1 MSLIRALL
9 DHSDNNNDTLSDLF
23 LRFNGSFA
31 LVVQTPDDIL
41 CVVDRLRSIPLFY
54 AKTGSRFIMADDA
67 NRIQDQTQSLFHEK
81 NGAEFLVTGYVTGR
95 ETLFDGICQIQA
107 GEYLRYSRHE
117 DHPTTFF
124 YHRFWHEDYF
134 SDSEED
140 LLHRLDEVFI
150 AVFERII
157 ASVQQHGLQ
166 IVVPLSGGL
175 DSRIVVTML
184 KRLGVEEVICFSYGK
199 NGNYESEISKKV
211 AEALGY
217 KWYFVEYTHDKWYQC
232 YHSKEASAY
241 KHYAG
246 NLASLPHLQDFLA
259 LQELKKEGKLP
270 EKTVFI
276 PGHSGDFL
284 AGTYIPADY
293 DKLNYYSFENY
304 AQEIL
309 KSHYFLWDLNNE
321 ADIFPYF
328 KKKISD
334 TMGTVQIH
342 DRESYVNQVLYFV
355 FSERVVKFIVN
366 SVRVYE
372 FFGYSWR
379 VPLWDN
385 QLIDF
390 FSKLP
395 LKYRKDEYLYITYG
409 KKILFKNNFK
419 VLGEIECST
428 ELNKSPRSSVK
439 QRCETMIYSHK
450 ILEKLWLKIYF
461 FKRRLYAYDSEP
473 YFGMVQKEKFLQL
486 FSGRQTVNSFLVIDY
501 LKTISAS
508 FPEKL
513 IKKKRF

>member
-1 MSLIRALL
+1 LIRAFL
-9 DHSDNNNDTLSDLF
+9 DHSDNNNDTLPDLF
-23 LRFNGSFA
+23 SCFNGSFA
-31 LVVQTPDDIL
+31 LVVQIPDDIF

-54 AKTGSRFIMADDA
+54 AQTDSRFIIADDA
-67 NRIQDQTQSLFHEK
+67 NRLRDQIQPPFNEK

-107 GEYLRYSRHE
+107 GEYLHYSRYE
-117 DHPTTFF
+117 NHPATFF

-150 AVFERII
+150 AVFGRLVV
-157 ASVQQHGLQ
+157 SVQQQGLQ

-175 DSRIVVTML
+175 DSRIVVAML
-184 KRLGVEEVICFSYGK
+184 KRLGVEDVICFSYGK
-199 NGNYESEISKKV
+199 NGNYEAEISKKV

-217 KWYFVEYTHDKWYQC
+217 QWYFVEYTHDKWYQC
-232 YHSKEASAY
+232 YHSGEASAY
-241 KHYAG
+241 EHYAG
-246 NLASLPHLQDFLA
+246 NLASLPHFQDFLA
-259 LQELKKEGKLP
+259 LQELKKEGKIP
-270 EKTVFI
+270 EKSVFI
-276 PGHSGDFL
+276 PGHCGDFL
-284 AGTYIPADY
+284 AGTYIPLDY
-293 DKLNYYSFENY
+293 PKKHHYSFEDY
-304 AQEIL
+304 VQEIL

-321 ADIFPYF
+321 ADILPYF
-328 KKKISD
+328 KKKFFDS
-334 TMGTVQIH
+334 MGKEQIH

-355 FSERVVKFIVN
+355 FSERVAKFIVN

-379 VPLWDN
+379 IPLWDN
-385 QLIDF
+385 QLMDF

-395 LKYRKDEYLYITYG
+395 LKYRLDEYLYITYG
-409 KKILFKNNFK
+409 KKILFKNNLK
-419 VLGEIECST
+419 VLQNIECST
-428 ELNKSPRSSVK
+428 ELNESLRRSVK
-439 QRCETMIYSHK
+439 QRCETMINSHK

-461 FKRRLYAYDSEP
+461 FKRRLYTYDSEP

-501 LKTISAS
+501 LKTLSAS

-513 IKKKRF
+513 IMKKRF

>member
-1 MSLIRALL
+1 M
-9 DHSDNNNDTLSDLF
+9 
-23 LRFNGSFA
+23 
-31 LVVQTPDDIL
+31 
-41 CVVDRLRSIPLFY
+41 VDRLRSIPLFY
-54 AKTGSRFIMADDA
+54 AKTDSRFIIADDA

-150 AVFERII
+150 AVFKRLV
-157 ASVQQHGLQ
+157 ASAQQQGLQ

-175 DSRIVVTML
+175 DSRIIVAML

-199 NGNYESEISKKV
+199 KGNYEAEISKKV

-217 KWYFVEYTHDKWYQC
+217 QWYFVEYTHEKWFQC
-232 YHSKEASAY
+232 YHSGEASAY
-241 KHYAG
+241 EHYAG
-246 NLASLPHLQDFLA
+246 NLASLPHFQDFLA
-259 LQELKKEGKLP
+259 LQELKKEGKIP
-270 EKTVFI
+270 EKSVFI

-284 AGTYIPADY
+284 AGTYIPPDY
-293 DKLNYYSFENY
+293 PKKHHYSFENY

-328 KKKISD
+328 KKKIFD
-334 TMGTVQIH
+334 TIGKEQIH

-366 SVRVYE
+366 SIRVYE

-379 VPLWDN
+379 IPLWDN
-385 QLIDF
+385 QLMDF
-390 FSKLP
+390 FSKLS
-395 LKYRKDEYLYITYG
+395 LKFRMDEFLYITYA
-409 KKILFKNNFK
+409 KKILFKNN
-419 VLGEIECST
+419 LQILCEIECST
-428 ELNKSPRSSVK
+428 ELKANRRRSVK
-439 QRCETMIYSHK
+439 ERCETMINSH
-450 ILEKLWLKIYF
+450 ILLEKLWLKVYF
-461 FKRRLYAYDSEP
+461 FKRRLYIYDSEP
-473 YFGMVQKEKFLQL
+473 YFGMVRKEKFLQL
-486 FSGRQTVNSFLVIDY
+486 FSGRQTINSFLAIDY
-501 LKTISAS
+501 LKTLSAS